1 MRYAGGWHIR
11 RHDTP
16 ASDRCCWSVSSSAVV
31 AGAERFFTDNRRDF
45 TLPIT
50 EIEIRFPE

>member
-45 TLPIT
+45 TPTIT